1 MIIQSSFLFTFVV
14 HTRSDDADRK
24 NSLQSNPSG
33 LIRYVYIMLRG
44 IVYAVE
50 LLGKQYR
57 HLYKPSVFVLFF
69 CSFFSVLFR
78 SISEPSSFPIA
89 AILVRKHAGM

>member
-1 MIIQSSFLFTFVV
+1 MTIQSSFLFIIVV
-14 HTRSDDADRK
+14 HTRSGGDDGRPRSVEPERTDEVC
-24 NSLQSNPSG
+24 
-33 LIRYVYIMLRG
+33 VYITSRG

-57 HLYKPSVFVLFF
+57 HLYKLTVLF
-69 CSFFSVLFR
+69 C